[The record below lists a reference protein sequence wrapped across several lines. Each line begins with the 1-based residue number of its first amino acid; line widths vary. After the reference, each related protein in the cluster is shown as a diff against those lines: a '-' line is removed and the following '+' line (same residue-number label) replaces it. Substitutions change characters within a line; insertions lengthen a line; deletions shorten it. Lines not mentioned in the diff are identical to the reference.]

1 MYSRNTDRGGRRIKL
16 PPGYDGN
23 AFRHDTGEVR
33 RLDGEPEMKIHS
45 PVLSEENTEAVEEQS
60 DRRFLGRSQERYAAA
75 GERRQERDGQR
86 RETAGKDDRDTVGGE
101 NCADPAES
109 AGGEQGCASVVPGET
124 LALAEKEVFCPEK
137 GSGSLL
143 EGLLGSLGSEDW
155 LLFLVILL
163 LLADGSD
170 AWDLILLLGLL
181 LAVK

>member
-1 MYSRNTDRGGRRIKL
+1 MYSRSTDRGGRRIKL

-33 RLDGEPEMKIHS
+33 RLGGEPEMKIHS
-45 PVLSEENTEAVEEQS
+45 PVLSEENTEAVEEHS
-60 DRRFLGRSQERYAAA
+60 DHGFGGRA
-75 GERRQERDGQR
+75 QR
-86 RETAGKDDRDTVGGE
+86 RRDTPGEKRQVLPGYWQEITEGGEIGTADTE
-101 NCADPAES
+101 NCADQTES
-109 AGGEQGCASVVPGET
+109 AEGEGRQAEAVPGGT
-124 LALAEKEVFCPEK
+124 LAVERKDAFRPEK

-143 EGLLGSLGSEDW
+143 EGLLGSLDSEDW

-163 LLADGSD
+163 LVADGSD